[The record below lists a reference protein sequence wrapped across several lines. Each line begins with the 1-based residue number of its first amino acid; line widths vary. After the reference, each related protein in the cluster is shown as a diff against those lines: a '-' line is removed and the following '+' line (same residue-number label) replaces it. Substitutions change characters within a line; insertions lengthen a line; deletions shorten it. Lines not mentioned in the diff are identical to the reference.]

1 MFLEPP
7 TFLLPKAPSP
17 PFLSP
22 SGEQGPIKSPR
33 SVHRQPAAT
42 VCVTEAGPGQA
53 YLVAAGSPGHPTAQT
68 AATAYGLIARELKE
82 RHLQIF
88 QERAFGSLSVWP
100 IVRSVRRRV
109 FQSLGLKP
117 DGTITYV
124 QGLPLWGK
132 GLSGIIIRAVK
143 KREPADRIW
152 TIRHQG
158 WPVGRGWQRQGH
170 ITLILQN
177 LQGLNPGTNS
187 WNRPSHQA
195 RWILDQANRI
205 LNEQGATYSDVVR
218 TWFYLKDILSW
229 YGGFNQVRT
238 TMYGEFGL
246 LSQDGKPVRRLPSST
261 GIQGSMPSGASA
273 ALDLLAV
280 VGPSGA
286 QPPVRHLSSPGQPEA
301 LVYGSAFSR
310 GALIEE
316 PEVSLVQVSGTAAI
330 DAQGQSLCT
339 NDIRAQIDC
348 TFEKIELLLG
358 QVGGTLAD
366 VAAASVFIKHPEH
379 ARVYYE
385 RAAARGLQDIP
396 AVVKVADVCRAE
408 LLFEMDAEARIKK

>member
-1 MFLEPP
+1 MFPDPP
-7 TFLLPKAPSP
+7 TFLLPKAPST

-42 VCVTEAGPGQA
+42 VYVTEAGPGQA
-53 YLVAAGSPGHPTAQT
+53 YLVAAGSPWHPDAQT
-68 AATAYGLIARELKE
+68 AKTAYGLIARELKE
-82 RHLQIF
+82 RHLQIV

-100 IVRSVRRRV
+100 IVRSVRRRI
-109 FQSLGLKP
+109 FRSLGLKP
-117 DGTITYV
+117 GGPITYI
-124 QGLPLWGK
+124 QGRPPWGK
-132 GLSGIIIRAVK
+132 GLGGIIIRAVK
-143 KREPADRIW
+143 KREPADRVW

-158 WPVGRGWQRQGH
+158 WPVGRGWQRQGR

-177 LQGLNPGTNS
+177 FQGLSPGINS

-195 RWILDQANRI
+195 RRILDQANRI

-229 YGGFNQVRT
+229 YADFNQARAA
-238 TMYGEFGL
+238 MYGEFGL

-261 GIQGSMPSGASA
+261 GIQGSVPSGAPA

-280 VGPSGA
+280 VGPSGS

-301 LVYGSAFSR
+301 FTYGSAFSR
-310 GALIEE
+310 GTLIEE

-330 DAQGQSLCT
+330 DKQGQSLYT
-339 NDIRAQIDC
+339 NDVRAQIDS
-348 TFEKIELLLG
+348 TFEKIELLLVQAG
-358 QVGGTLAD
+358 STLAD
-366 VAAASVFIKHPEH
+366 VSAASVFIKHPEH
-379 ARVYYE
+379 AQVYYE
-385 RAAARGLQDIP
+385 RAAACGLQDIP
-396 AVVKVADVCRAE
+396 AVVMVADVCREE
-408 LLFEMDAEARIKK
+408 LLFEMDAEVVIKS